1 MAEELTGILT
11 EIVAIDRYVD
21 SRDASGA
28 STGRWLDAG
37 SAWAAVEPD
46 GWAKPDGE
54 SRRSRRRWRITV
66 RAPTRAELTSRVIW
80 RGDWLN
86 VLAIEADPR
95 TPDRV
100 TLRCEARV
108 R

>member
-1 MAEELTGILT
+1 MADELTGILT
-11 EIVAIDRYVD
+11 EIIAIDRFVD

-28 STGRWLDAG
+28 SIGQWLAAG
-37 SAWAAVEPD
+37 SAWAAVVPD
-46 GWAKPDGE
+46 GRGSRDGE
-54 SRRSRRRWRITV
+54 ARRSRRRWRITV

-86 VLAIEADPR
+86 VLAIEDDPR

-100 TLRCEARV
+100 TLLCEARA

>member
-1 MAEELTGILT
+1 MADELTGILT
-11 EIVAIDRYVD
+11 EIIAIDRFVD

-28 STGRWLDAG
+28 GVGQWLAAG
-37 SAWAAVEPD
+37 SAWAAVVPD
-46 GWAKPDGE
+46 GRGASIGDA
-54 SRRSRRRWRITV
+54 RRSRRRWRITV

-86 VLAIEADPR
+86 VLAIEDDPR

-100 TLRCEARV
+100 TLLCEARA

>member
-1 MAEELTGILT
+1 MADELTGFLT
-11 EIVAIDRYVD
+11 EIIAIDRFVE
-21 SRDASGA
+21 SRDGSGA
-28 STGRWLDAG
+28 SAGAWLAAG
-37 SAWAAVEPD
+37 SAWAAVVPD
-46 GWAKPDGE
+46 GRGGSEGE
-54 SRRSRRRWRITV
+54 ARRSRRRWRITV

-86 VLAIEADPR
+86 VLAIEGDPR

-100 TLRCEARV
+100 TLLCEARV